1 MAEKAEKRPAEALRE
16 QARRQSSL
24 LVTRARGQVEG
35 LVAERK
41 DQAAERLDALAGSL
55 RSTASRL
62 QDTQAGPL
70 AQYADQAASQVDRV
84 TGYLRERDLE
94 GLLEDVE
101 QFARRR
107 PELFLAGTF
116 LAGLLL
122 ARFLKS
128 SGERRTEKPAR
139 RRAKTA

>member
-1 MAEKAEKRPAEALRE
+1 MAEKAEKRPAEVLRE

-62 QDTQAGPL
+62 QDTQVGPL

-107 PELFLAGTF
+107 PEVFLAGTF

-128 SGERRTEKPAR
+128 SGEWLAEKPAR

>member
-1 MAEKAEKRPAEALRE
+1 M
-16 QARRQSSL
+16 
-24 LVTRARGQVEG
+24 
-35 LVAERK
+35 
-41 DQAAERLDALAGSL
+41 
-55 RSTASRL
+55 
-62 QDTQAGPL
+62 
-70 AQYADQAASQVDRV
+70 

-107 PELFLAGTF
+107 PEVFLAGTF

-128 SGERRTEKPAR
+128 SGERAEKPAR